1 MANALSV
8 GVCLQALP
16 LTLTSLINLTASGPL
31 PCIINLKSYHKHL
44 YNQFDEEPTKLA
56 YLATKYKARHKWNHK
71 DVIRLAHVKPKNN
84 PIGFVIRYIIKNMEV
99 YHKLPLSFSDR

>member
-31 PCIINLKSYHKHL
+31 PCIINLKSYKHFMYSNYKCIVVDMWFQEITGL
-44 YNQFDEEPTKLA
+44 SLQFTENSDVLMEELVNKRQHLMHWPYVQGLT
-56 YLATKYKARHKWNHK
+56 
-71 DVIRLAHVKPKNN
+71 IRKRKRQL
-84 PIGFVIRYIIKNMEV
+84 MV
-99 YHKLPLSFSDR
+99 YY